1 MKGKV
6 KEKINIKRRKKKL
19 ANYLLDQPLQNLLV
33 TENPQRLRMAK
44 RKIQRAQQRIQKM

>member
-6 KEKINIKRRKKKL
+6 KEKIKRRKKKL
-19 ANYLLDQPLQNLLV
+19 AIYLMDQLLQNLLV